1 MTLDNINN
9 LTVSDSTKEWVRRI
23 VELDELQS
31 RIHAQVKEATGSEA
45 ATSNI
50 MEKSFAAFA
59 EVRQGLLVQL
69 AQNVY
74 ENITDI
80 CSTQI

>member
-23 VELDELQS
+23 VELDELQD
-31 RIHAQVKEATGSEA
+31 RIRTQIKAGNGSEA
-45 ATSNI
+45 ATANV
-50 MEKSFAAFA
+50 MEEQFAAF
-59 EVRQGLLVQL
+59 EDIQKSLLLQL
-69 AQNVY
+69 ARNVY